1 MLERLA
7 GEIPR
12 FFTLPKIV
20 LLLEAMGTTLAMTV
34 IGCVLGFLLAFLI
47 VFLRQ
52 TPGLWALPFRLV
64 AILYVEIFRRIPFLV
79 VTYLVLFFIQAL
91 VSNSS
96 LFAIAVIAICIYA
109 IAYTADI
116 IRGGF
121 ESVPR
126 QQIEAATAMNFSR
139 WRTLISVIVPQSWPV
154 ILPPAVAFAVS
165 FIKDTALVSQV
176 GVFELT
182 FRGKELNN
190 EGFSGLLVF
199 GTIAF
204 LYFVMSYPLSRWG
217 RWLEKRLAPSSSQKS
232 MQRLRAAERT

>member
-12 FFTLPKIV
+12 FFAPQNLA
-20 LLLEAMGTTLAMTV
+20 LLLQAMGMTLALTV
-34 IGCVLGFLLAFLI
+34 VGCVLGFLLAFAI

-52 TPGLWALPFRLV
+52 TPGRLALPIRLA

-79 VTYLVLFFIQAL
+79 VTYLVLFFIQAF
-91 VSNSS
+91 VSNAS
-96 LFAIAVIAICIYA
+96 LFAIAVIAICIYST
-109 IAYTADI
+109 AYTADI

-121 ESVPR
+121 ESVAR
-126 QQIEAATAMNFSR
+126 QQTEAAAAMNFSR
-139 WRTLISVIVPQSWPV
+139 WQTLVSVIVPQSWPV
-154 ILPPAVAFAVS
+154 ILPPAVAFAVG

-190 EGFSGLLVF
+190 EGFSGILVF

-204 LYFVMSYPLSRWG
+204 LYFAMSYPLSRWG
-217 RWLEKRLAPSSSQKS
+217 RWLEQRLASSPSKRPQ
-232 MQRLRAAERT
+232 QRLRPADRP

>member
-1 MLERLA
+1 MFERLA

-12 FFTLPKIV
+12 FFTAPKLV

-34 IGCVLGFLLAFLI
+34 IGCVLGFLLAFFL

-52 TPGLWALPFRLV
+52 TPGLWALPIRLA
-64 AILYVEIFRRIPFLV
+64 AIAYVEIFRRIPFLV
-79 VTYLVLFFIQAL
+79 IIYLVLFFIQSV
-91 VSNSS
+91 VSNAS
-96 LFAIAVIAICIYA
+96 LFTIAVIAICIYA
-109 IAYTADI
+109 TAYTADI

-121 ESVPR
+121 ESVAR
-126 QQIEAATAMNFSR
+126 QQVEAAVAMNFSR
-139 WRTLISVIVPQSWPV
+139 WQTLIHVIVPQSWPV

-190 EGFSGLLVF
+190 EGFSGVLVF

-204 LYFVMSYPLSRWG
+204 LYFTMSYPLSRWG
-217 RWLEKRLAPSSSQKS
+217 GWLEQRLASSRSQKPK
-232 MQRLRAAERT
+232 QRLRPAERA

>member
-1 MLERLA
+1 MLGRLA

-12 FFTLPKIV
+12 FFTLQKLA
-20 LLLEAMGTTLAMTV
+20 LLFEAMGTTLAMTI
-34 IGCVLGFLLAFLI
+34 IGCVLGFLLAFAI

-52 TPGLWALPFRLV
+52 TPGRLMLPIRLV

-79 VTYLVLFFIQAL
+79 VTYLVLFFIQAF
-91 VSNSS
+91 VSDAS
-96 LFAIAVIAICIYA
+96 LFAIAVIAICIYST
-109 IAYTADI
+109 AYTADI

-121 ESVPR
+121 ESVAR
-126 QQIEAATAMNFSR
+126 QQMEAAAAMNFSR
-139 WRTLISVIVPQSWPV
+139 WQTLVMVVVPQSWPV
-154 ILPPAVAFAVS
+154 ILPPAVAFAVG

-204 LYFVMSYPLSRWG
+204 LYFAMSYPLSRWG
-217 RWLEKRLAPSSSQKS
+217 GWLEQRLASSPSKRPE
-232 MQRLRAAERT
+232 QRLRAAHRP

>member
-12 FFTLPKIV
+12 FFTWPKIY

-34 IGCVLGFLLAFLI
+34 IGCVIGFLLAFVI

-52 TPGLWALPFRLV
+52 TPGLWALPIRLL
-64 AILYVEIFRRIPFLV
+64 AIAYVEVFRRIPFLV
-79 VTYLVLFFIQAL
+79 VIYLVLFFIQSV
-91 VSNSS
+91 VSDAS
-96 LFAIAVIAICIYA
+96 LFTIAVIAICIYA
-109 IAYTADI
+109 TAYTADI
-116 IRGGF
+116 IRGGL
-121 ESVPR
+121 ESVAR
-126 QQIEAATAMNFSR
+126 QQVEAATAMNFSR
-139 WRTLISVIVPQSWPV
+139 WQTLFNVIVPQSWPV
-154 ILPPAVAFAVS
+154 ILPPAVAFAIA

-190 EGFSGLLVF
+190 EGFSGVLVF

-204 LYFVMSYPLSRWG
+204 LYFLMSYPLSRWG
-217 RWLEKRLAPSSSQKS
+217 RWLEQRLASSRNQKTQ
-232 MQRLRAAERT
+232 QRLRSAQRA